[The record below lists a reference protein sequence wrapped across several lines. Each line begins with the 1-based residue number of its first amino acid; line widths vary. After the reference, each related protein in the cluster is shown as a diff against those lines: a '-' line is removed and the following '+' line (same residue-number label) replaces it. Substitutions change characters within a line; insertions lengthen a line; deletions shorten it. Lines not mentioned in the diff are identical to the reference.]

1 MSSNRK
7 KIALVATFLLLIS
20 AAIYFDVHN
29 ALNLENLKKSRDF
42 LIVSYEK
49 SPLITIVAY
58 TLLYVLVTSLS
69 LPGAAV
75 LTLAGGAIFGLLIGV
90 LLVSLASTIGATLA
104 FLSSRFLI
112 SAWVRDKFREKLV
125 PIDKGIR
132 AEGGFYL
139 FGLRLVPIFPF
150 FMINLLM
157 GLTPLTV
164 KKFFFISQLGMLPG
178 TIVYVNAGTQLGM
191 ISSLAEIAS
200 FEILTALS
208 LLGLFPIVAKKI
220 LVTLRKIQ

>member
-112 SAWVRDKFREKLV
+112 SAWVRDKFRESWS
-125 PIDKGIR
+125 
-132 AEGGFYL
+132 
-139 FGLRLVPIFPF
+139 
-150 FMINLLM
+150 LLTKESEQREVFTYSV
-157 GLTPLTV
+157 LDLCQY
-164 KKFFFISQLGMLPG
+164 F
-178 TIVYVNAGTQLGM
+178 
-191 ISSLAEIAS
+191 
-200 FEILTALS
+200 LS
-208 LLGLFPIVAKKI
+208 L
-220 LVTLRKIQ
+220 